1 MFDRTKLRGAFADG
15 GLPIL
20 GRFIVRHPVLII
32 VAWVVT
38 AGVLF
43 LLIPPLAVVSQKNP
57 PEFLPK
63 DAPVMVDSKKMGDAF
78 KGAEETNAGNLNV
91 VVLSNQ
97 NGLSPEDEVV
107 YKTLVERLKADEEHV
122 VSTQDFV
129 STPPLREV
137 MTSKDGKAW
146 NLPVSLIGNMGTP
159 KGQAAY
165 RAASKIV
172 EETTSDTSLQANMV
186 GAAATLED
194 INAIGARDQRVI
206 EIATVGTILTILL
219 VVYRS
224 IIGMLIPLLTIG
236 LALGVANQAVAG
248 LGELGLGLGPQTIVL
263 MTGMLMGAGT
273 DFSIFF
279 FSRYHE
285 LVREGMES
293 DDAMVGALVTIG
305 KVVAG
310 SAATTAIAFL
320 GLAFTTLGVFAT
332 VGPAL
337 SVTIAI
343 GFLASITLL
352 PSLIV
357 IAGRRGWV
365 KPRKDLTGR
374 FWRRSGIHI
383 VRRPVVHL
391 VGSLAVLI
399 VLATCAS
406 FIKFNYDDRKAL
418 PADSESNRAYQAMDD
433 HFPISTTMQQF
444 VVIHAPDQDLRSPR
458 SLADMEEMAQRIAAL
473 PDIDMVRGITR
484 PTGETLEQAKATY
497 QAGEVGGKLDEAST
511 LIEDNDTNLDQLSGG
526 AHQLADVLDQV
537 RDGVLG
543 AVGSVRGLAG
553 ALDDMSR
560 KYGGAKT
567 LDEVDRTARLVTN
580 MRDLGNAIGVDV
592 DRMTDVYAWAD
603 PVLRSLDT
611 SPTCDA
617 DPECVTSRE
626 DMRRIVSTRESPYL
640 NSISD
645 LGSQLQDT
653 EGYQTLDE
661 TIQGLSNSLK
671 TATAAARELGLDEP
685 NGVQNK
691 IREVTQGANTLADSS
706 RQLAEG
712 VQLLVDQTKNIGGGL
727 DQASDFLLAMK
738 RDAAEPNQAG
748 FYIPPEI
755 LTQPEF
761 KKAANLFVSKDGH
774 TARYLVQTALDP
786 FGTEAMDQ
794 VDDIVAAAEGAR
806 PNTTLADADISMVG
820 FSPVQSNLREY
831 YNGDI
836 RFIIIFTL
844 LVVFL
849 VLVMLLRAVVAPIYL
864 VASVVLSYVSAIGI
878 GVVFFQFI
886 LGQELAWTVPG
897 MAFLVLVAVGADYNL
912 LLIARIREE
921 SRDGIRTGIIRTVG
935 ATGGVI
941 TSAGLIFAASMLS
954 LTVSSIG
961 TVIQLG
967 FVIGVGLLLDT
978 FIVRTITVPAAA
990 VLIGNANWWPTKPKY
1005 EERVPRE
1012 AADGTAALSGRRSRV
1027 RKCLLEVAADY
1038 RSYRAQVHGLQTEPI
1053 AAAEPTGGETV
1064 ASSFTKSGS

>member
-1 MFDRTKLRGAFADG
+1 MLDRTKLRGAFADG
-15 GLPIL
+15 GLPLL
-20 GRFIVRHPVLII
+20 GRFVVRHPILII
-32 VAWVVT
+32 VAWVAT
-38 AGVLF
+38 AVMLF

-63 DAPVMVDSKKMGDAF
+63 DAQVMVDSREMSEAF
-78 KGAEETNAGNLNV
+78 KGAEETNTSNLNV
-91 VVLSNQ
+91 VILSNP

-107 YKTLVERLKADEEHV
+107 YRKLVERLKADEEHV
-122 VSTQDFV
+122 ISTQDFAT
-129 STPPLREV
+129 TPQLREV

-146 NLPVSLIGNMGTP
+146 NLPVSLVGSMGTP

-165 RAASKIV
+165 RAAEKIV
-172 EETTSDTSLQANMV
+172 KETTADTSLQANVV

-206 EIATVGTILTILL
+206 EIATAGTILTILL

-224 IIGMLIPLLTIG
+224 VIGMLVPLLTIG
-236 LALGVANQAVAG
+236 LALGVSNQAVAG
-248 LGELGLGLGPQTIVL
+248 LGELGLGLSPQTIVL

-285 LVREGMES
+285 LIRGGMES

-320 GLAFTTLGVFAT
+320 GLAFTSLGVFAT

-357 IAGRRGWV
+357 VAGRRGWV
-365 KPRKDLTGR
+365 KPRQDMTRR
-374 FWRRSGIHI
+374 FWRRSGIQI
-383 VRRPVVHL
+383 VRRPVAHL

-399 VLATCAS
+399 VLAACAG
-406 FIKFNYDDRKAL
+406 FVKFNYDDRKAL
-418 PADSESNRAYQAMDD
+418 PADSESNLAYQAMDD

-444 VVIHAPDQDLRSPR
+444 VVIQAPDQDLRSPR

-484 PTGETLEQAKATY
+484 PTGEMLEQAKATY

-511 LIEDNDTNLDQLSGG
+511 LIADNDTNLNQLSGG

-537 RDGVLG
+537 RDGVIG
-543 AVGSVRGLAG
+543 AAGSVRGLAG

-567 LDEVDRTARLVTN
+567 LDEIDRTATLVTN

-592 DRMTDVYAWAD
+592 DRMTDIYAWAD

-611 SPTCDA
+611 SPSCHS
-617 DPECVTSRE
+617 DPECVTARE
-626 DMRRIVSTRESPYL
+626 EMRRIVSTRESPYL

-645 LGSQLQDT
+645 LGRQLQNT
-653 EGYQTLDE
+653 EGFQTLDE
-661 TIQGLSNSLK
+661 TLQGLSKNLK
-671 TATAAARELGLDEP
+671 TATGAARELGLDEP

-712 VQLLVDQTKNIGGGL
+712 VQLLVDQTRNIGGGL

-738 RDAAEPNQAG
+738 RDASEPNQAG
-748 FYIPPEI
+748 FYIPPEV

-794 VDDIVAAAEGAR
+794 VDDIVGAAEGAR
-806 PNTTLADADISMVG
+806 PNTTLANADISMVG
-820 FSPVQSNLREY
+820 FSPVQANLRDY

-836 RFIIIFTL
+836 RFIILFTL

-849 VLVMLLRAVVAPIYL
+849 VLVLLLRAIVAPIYL

-978 FIVRTITVPAAA
+978 FIVRTVTVPAAA

-1005 EERVPRE
+1005 EERVRRGE
-1012 AADGTAALSGRRSRV
+1012 AADAETVPLLPRSPRARV
-1027 RKCLLEVAADY
+1027 RQRLAEVTQAY
-1038 RSYRAQVHGLQTEPI
+1038 RGVREDRLPEQVPEATTARI
-1053 AAAEPTGGETV
+1053 DV
-1064 ASSFTKSGS
+1064 

>member
-1 MFDRTKLRGAFADG
+1 MFNRTRLRGALADG
-15 GLPIL
+15 GLPLL
-20 GRFIVRHPVLII
+20 GRFIVRHPVWII
-32 VAWVVT
+32 VAWVAT
-38 AGVLF
+38 AAVLF

-57 PEFLPK
+57 PEFLPA
-63 DAPVMVDSKKMGDAF
+63 DSPVMVASKQMSDAF

-91 VVLSNQ
+91 VILSND
-97 NGLSPEDEVV
+97 NGLSPADEAT
-107 YKTLVERLKADEEHV
+107 YRTLVERLKADKEHV
-122 VSTQDFV
+122 ISTQDFV
-129 STPPLREV
+129 ATPELRQV

-146 NLPVSLIGNMGTP
+146 NLPVSLTGNMGTP

-172 EETTSDTSLQANMV
+172 KETTADSSLQANMV

-219 VVYRS
+219 IVYRS

-357 IAGRRGWV
+357 LAGRRGWV

-383 VRRPVVHL
+383 VRRPVIHL
-391 VGSLAVLI
+391 AGSLVVLI
-399 VLATCAS
+399 ALAACAA
-406 FIKFNYDDRKAL
+406 FIQFNYDDRKAL
-418 PADSESNRAYQAMDD
+418 PADSESNRGYEAMDD

-444 VVIHAPDQDLRSPR
+444 IVINAPDQDLRSPR
-458 SLADMEEMAQRIAAL
+458 ALADMEEMAQRIAAL

-484 PTGETLEQAKATY
+484 PTGEMLEQAKATY

-511 LIEDNDTNLDQLSGG
+511 LIQDNDTNLNRLSGG

-537 RDGVLG
+537 RDGVIG

-567 LDEVDRTARLVTN
+567 LDEIDRTATLVTN

-592 DRMTDVYAWAD
+592 DRMTDIYAWAE

-611 SPTCDA
+611 SPTCDT
-617 DPECVTSRE
+617 DPECVRSRE

-661 TIQGLSNSLK
+661 TVQGLSKSLR

-685 NGVQNK
+685 GGVQNK

-712 VQLLVDQTKNIGGGL
+712 VQLLVDQTRNIGGGL

-738 RDAAEPNQAG
+738 RDASEPNQAG
-748 FYIPPEI
+748 FYIPPQI
-755 LTQPEF
+755 LTQEEF
-761 KKAANLFVSKDGH
+761 KKAANLFVAKDGH

-794 VDDIVAAAEGAR
+794 VADIIDAAESAR
-806 PNTTLADADISMVG
+806 PNTSLADAKITMVG
-820 FSPVQSNLREY
+820 FSPVQNDLRHY

-836 RFIIIFTL
+836 RFIIIVTL
-844 LVVFL
+844 VVVFL
-849 VLVMLLRAVVAPIYL
+849 ILVLLLRAIVAPIYL

-878 GVVFFQFI
+878 GVLFFQFI

-990 VLIGNANWWPTKPKY
+990 VLIGNANWWPSKPKY
-1005 EERVPRE
+1005 DDLVPAGVAHGGAIPFPDTPR
-1012 AADGTAALSGRRSRV
+1012 ARV
-1027 RKCLLEVAADY
+1027 RQRLAEVTANY
-1038 RSYRAQVHGLQTEPI
+1038 RSYRAQLHDLQTEPI
-1053 AAAEPTGGETV
+1053 VATQQGPAADPDPREGV
-1064 ASSFTKSGS
+1064 R